1 MLGSVMDFCRL
12 TDLAERPATKLSK
25 GMGQRLH
32 LAKTLLH
39 DPGLLVLDEPASGLD
54 PRARVEFRDL
64 VRELARA
71 HGGSVRAHDAEGGGF
86 QVDISLPLKGERPA
100 AAAGEGGRAA

>member
-1 MLGSVMDFCRL
+1 VRTRPGEGLGL
-12 TDLAERPATKLSK
+12 YI
-25 GMGQRLH
+25 
-32 LAKTLLH
+32 
-39 DPGLLVLDEPASGLD
+39 
-54 PRARVEFRDL
+54 